1 MKVSLN
7 TKVMNVF
14 CGINSKIRLNKLFDY
29 MLECSIKQEEILKEQ
44 LKDLNG
50 SWIIY
55 QWDVDIHDMP
65 ERFDDLTIQTYH
77 TYTRKFYAFR
87 NYDVFKNGELIVRAK
102 TKWLLVNPEK
112 KLPMRI
118 SDELGVIYGRED
130 GYDIVEKDLELIY
143 GDYKKCGE
151 YTVRKTDIDYNYH
164 ANNARYI
171 EWIENYLDDDT
182 IKKVEVV
189 YKKELKLDESVEIYK
204 LEKDCSIY
212 FKLISNGVLK
222 TTIKITK

>member
-1 MKVSLN
+1 
-7 TKVMNVF
+7 MNV
-14 CGINSKIRLNKLFDY
+14 
-29 MLECSIKQEEILKEQ
+29 LKEE

-55 QWDVDIHDMP
+55 QWDVDIYDMP

-87 NYDVFKNGELIVRAK
+87 NYDVFRNGELIVRAK

-118 SDELGVIYGRED
+118 DDELGVIYGRED
-130 GYDIVEKDLELIY
+130 GYDIVQNDLKLID
-143 GDYKKCGE
+143 GDYEKCGE

-182 IKKVEVV
+182 IKKVEVL
-189 YKKELKLDESVEIYK
+189 YKKELKLDESVEIYR
-204 LEKDCSIY
+204 LVEDSVVY
-212 FKLISNGVLK
+212 FKLISDGVLK
-222 TTIKITK
+222 TIIKITK

>member
-29 MLECSIKQEEILKEQ
+29 MLECSIKQEEILKEE
-44 LKDLNG
+44 LKDLKG

-87 NYDVFKNGELIVRAK
+87 NYDVFRNGKLIVRAK

-130 GYDIVEKDLELIY
+130 GYEIIEELANIPDFGIYVIVTNF
-143 GDYKKCGE
+143 YKAYFQGNK
-151 YTVRKTDIDYNYH
+151 KQSQQI
-164 ANNARYI
+164 
-171 EWIENYLDDDT
+171 LDF
-182 IKKVEVV
+182 
-189 YKKELKLDESVEIYK
+189 LNQNGLNEISSR
-204 LEKDCSIY
+204 LP
-212 FKLISNGVLK
+212 
-222 TTIKITK
+222 